1 VHFPALRGFVSFL
14 SGTSVVVEILK
25 MVQHYKAGGIHGNQ
39 AASELASAT

>member
-14 SGTSVVVEILK
+14 SGTSVVVILK